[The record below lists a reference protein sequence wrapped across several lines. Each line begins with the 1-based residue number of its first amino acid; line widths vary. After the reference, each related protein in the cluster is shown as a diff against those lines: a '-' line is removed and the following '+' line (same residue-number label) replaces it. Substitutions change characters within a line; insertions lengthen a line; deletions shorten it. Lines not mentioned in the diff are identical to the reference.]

1 MIKILKAS
9 AGSGK
14 TWNLARQYIRL
25 LLEKRDAFSYR
36 HILAVTFTNKATDE
50 MKDRILVELH
60 KLAKNPCKSDY
71 YADFVPSVFPD
82 AESLSE
88 AAGSLLCNILHDYSA
103 FSISTIDRFFQQTLK
118 SFAREI
124 GQFSSYSIEL
134 DKGSLVKESVDRL
147 LDSLTDAKEH
157 SRSLEWM
164 TRKTMSQL
172 EQGEGYKLDY
182 TLKKIADR
190 FNSEEFRVAVEESG
204 IDERSLY
211 SDDRLQMLEGACEKI
226 MADYVAGVTAA
237 AEYVFR
243 CFDDAGINPED
254 TSRHFM
260 SSNLKKYLALE
271 AGSPVPAPTES
282 FRRNAMDVSCWFAK
296 AKKYL
301 ESHVTSELEDA
312 VASFFGH
319 FEVEY
324 KVYNTAIM
332 LRNQVYGFAVAN
344 DLYEGFKAILK
355 EKNVLTI
362 DQTNKILRNIIDGSD
377 TPFIYEKLGV
387 RYDHFLLDE
396 FQDTSLVQWDNFR
409 PLLENSVA
417 GGNANL
423 IVGDVKQSIYRWR
436 QSDWDLLENQVAASF
451 PDSTDVSSL
460 DTNYRSCAEVVE
472 FNNGY
477 FAAAAEYLDRRF
489 GKGETVGSIYSDV
502 EQKVNRKGH
511 GMVDVRFCSDEEY
524 YENILAAVRG
534 AVDKG
539 YRLGD
544 ITVLVRLNKEGG
556 NIAQFLIENG
566 VPVVSDDSLRISSS
580 LTVRRL
586 VSLLAGIDN
595 PEDSMAHHLADSL
608 GVVVP
613 SQWHSLVDLC
623 EEVLRRLA
631 DADKASFDA
640 ETLYIQSFMDL
651 LLDYVA
657 TEGNSLRGFLKRW
670 AEDKSNISSPKSHD
684 AVRIM
689 TVHKSKGLDFPYV
702 IFPSLD
708 SVEFYSFTD
717 RWSQPDVEG
726 TGLENV
732 ADGVYDVCLSG
743 KSVDTL
749 FESRYKEEQLMQY
762 VDNINILYV
771 AYTRASHA
779 MTIISRMPSGVE
791 LIDEGYLGDPE
802 LFTGFAQW
810 TFAYLASQGDKLG
823 FRREADEEKGCVTF
837 VKGELPVIE
846 HKDERMADVMATSF
860 CSWPLNP
867 SADMD
872 SETDVCERGRLKFSA
887 DALDFFSQDGETGVE
902 ASNRIKGVVLHDILA
917 RVTVPADL
925 DKSVRKAVLNGELTE
940 SQGQE
945 AYAILSM
952 RISEAA
958 ERGWFPTKDAVVY
971 NESELIDTDGNI
983 RRPDRVVISGEDV
996 IVIDYK
1002 FGEPDPRY
1010 RSQVRR
1016 YVDIWRR
1023 MGYVRVSGMLWYVQT
1038 GEVVEV
1044 V

>member
-489 GKGETVGSIYSDV
+489 GMGETVGSIYSDV

-945 AYAILSM
+945 AYALLSM

>member
-271 AGSPVPAPTES
+271 AGSSVPAPTES

-539 YRLGD
+539 YRLGE

-945 AYAILSM
+945 AYALLSM

>member
-271 AGSPVPAPTES
+271 AGSSVPAPTES

>member
-1 MIKILKAS
+1 M
-9 AGSGK
+9 
-14 TWNLARQYIRL
+14 
-25 LLEKRDAFSYR
+25 
-36 HILAVTFTNKATDE
+36 
-50 MKDRILVELH
+50 
-60 KLAKNPCKSDY
+60 
-71 YADFVPSVFPD
+71 
-82 AESLSE
+82 
-88 AAGSLLCNILHDYSA
+88 
-103 FSISTIDRFFQQTLK
+103 
-118 SFAREI
+118 
-124 GQFSSYSIEL
+124 
-134 DKGSLVKESVDRL
+134 
-147 LDSLTDAKEH
+147 
-157 SRSLEWM
+157 
-164 TRKTMSQL
+164 
-172 EQGEGYKLDY
+172 
-182 TLKKIADR
+182 
-190 FNSEEFRVAVEESG
+190 
-204 IDERSLY
+204 
-211 SDDRLQMLEGACEKI
+211 
-226 MADYVAGVTAA
+226 
-237 AEYVFR
+237 
-243 CFDDAGINPED
+243 
-254 TSRHFM
+254 
-260 SSNLKKYLALE
+260 
-271 AGSPVPAPTES
+271 
-282 FRRNAMDVSCWFAK
+282 
-296 AKKYL
+296 
-301 ESHVTSELEDA
+301 
-312 VASFFGH
+312 
-319 FEVEY
+319 
-324 KVYNTAIM
+324 
-332 LRNQVYGFAVAN
+332 
-344 DLYEGFKAILK
+344 
-355 EKNVLTI
+355 
-362 DQTNKILRNIIDGSD
+362 
-377 TPFIYEKLGV
+377 
-387 RYDHFLLDE
+387 
-396 FQDTSLVQWDNFR
+396 
-409 PLLENSVA
+409 
-417 GGNANL
+417 
-423 IVGDVKQSIYRWR
+423 
-436 QSDWDLLENQVAASF
+436 
-451 PDSTDVSSL
+451 
-460 DTNYRSCAEVVE
+460 
-472 FNNGY
+472 
-477 FAAAAEYLDRRF
+477 
-489 GKGETVGSIYSDV
+489 
-502 EQKVNRKGH
+502 
-511 GMVDVRFCSDEEY
+511 
-524 YENILAAVRG
+524 
-534 AVDKG
+534 
-539 YRLGD
+539 
-544 ITVLVRLNKEGG
+544 
-556 NIAQFLIENG
+556 
-566 VPVVSDDSLRISSS
+566 SDDSLRISSS

-595 PEDSMAHHLADSL
+595 PEDSMALHLADSL

-802 LFTGFAQW
+802 SFTGFAQW

-902 ASNRIKGVVLHDILA
+902 ASNRIKGVVLHDILSM
-917 RVTVPADL
+917 VTVPADL

-945 AYAILSM
+945 AYALLSM

>member
-902 ASNRIKGVVLHDILA
+902 ASNRIKGVVLHDILS

>member
-489 GKGETVGSIYSDV
+489 GMGETVGSIYSDV
-502 EQKVNRKGH
+502 EQKVNRQGH

-539 YRLGD
+539 YRLGE

-902 ASNRIKGVVLHDILA
+902 ASNRIKGVVLHDILS

-945 AYAILSM
+945 AYALLSM

>member
-271 AGSPVPAPTES
+271 AGSSVPAPTES

-489 GKGETVGSIYSDV
+489 GMGETVGSIYSDV
-502 EQKVNRKGH
+502 EQKVNRQGH

-539 YRLGD
+539 YRLGE

-902 ASNRIKGVVLHDILA
+902 ASNRIKGVVLHDILS

-945 AYAILSM
+945 AYALLSM

>member
-539 YRLGD
+539 YRLGE

-945 AYAILSM
+945 AYALLSM

>member
-489 GKGETVGSIYSDV
+489 GMGETVGSIYSDV
-502 EQKVNRKGH
+502 EQKVNRQGH

-539 YRLGD
+539 YRLGE

-902 ASNRIKGVVLHDILA
+902 ASNRIKGVVLHDILS

>member
-271 AGSPVPAPTES
+271 AGSSVPAPTES

-945 AYAILSM
+945 AYALLSM

>member
-82 AESLSE
+82 TESLSE

-417 GGNANL
+417 GGNTNL

-566 VPVVSDDSLRISSS
+566 IPVVSDDSLRISSS

-802 LFTGFAQW
+802 SFTGFAQW

-902 ASNRIKGVVLHDILA
+902 ASNRIKGVVLHDILS
-917 RVTVPADL
+917 RVTVPAYL

-945 AYAILSM
+945 AYALLSM

>member
-1 MIKILKAS
+1 
-9 AGSGK
+9 
-14 TWNLARQYIRL
+14 
-25 LLEKRDAFSYR
+25 
-36 HILAVTFTNKATDE
+36 
-50 MKDRILVELH
+50 
-60 KLAKNPCKSDY
+60 
-71 YADFVPSVFPD
+71 
-82 AESLSE
+82 
-88 AAGSLLCNILHDYSA
+88 
-103 FSISTIDRFFQQTLK
+103 
-118 SFAREI
+118 
-124 GQFSSYSIEL
+124 
-134 DKGSLVKESVDRL
+134 
-147 LDSLTDAKEH
+147 
-157 SRSLEWM
+157 
-164 TRKTMSQL
+164 
-172 EQGEGYKLDY
+172 
-182 TLKKIADR
+182 
-190 FNSEEFRVAVEESG
+190 
-204 IDERSLY
+204 
-211 SDDRLQMLEGACEKI
+211 
-226 MADYVAGVTAA
+226 
-237 AEYVFR
+237 
-243 CFDDAGINPED
+243 
-254 TSRHFM
+254 
-260 SSNLKKYLALE
+260 
-271 AGSPVPAPTES
+271 
-282 FRRNAMDVSCWFAK
+282 
-296 AKKYL
+296 
-301 ESHVTSELEDA
+301 
-312 VASFFGH
+312 
-319 FEVEY
+319 
-324 KVYNTAIM
+324 M

-489 GKGETVGSIYSDV
+489 GMGETVGSIYSDV
-502 EQKVNRKGH
+502 EQKVNRQGH

-539 YRLGD
+539 YRLGE

-902 ASNRIKGVVLHDILA
+902 ASNRIKGVVLHDILS

-945 AYAILSM
+945 AYALLSM

>member
-271 AGSPVPAPTES
+271 AGSSVPAPTES

-902 ASNRIKGVVLHDILA
+902 ASNRIKGVVLHDILS

-945 AYAILSM
+945 AYALLSM

>member
-50 MKDRILVELH
+50 MKDRILVDLH

>member
-489 GKGETVGSIYSDV
+489 GMGETVGSIYSDV
-502 EQKVNRKGH
+502 EQKVNRQGH

-539 YRLGD
+539 YRLGE

>member
-271 AGSPVPAPTES
+271 AGSSVPAPTES

-902 ASNRIKGVVLHDILA
+902 ASNRIKGVVLHDILS